1 MRIFISYR
9 RDDSLNAANGI
20 NDGLSSRLPTASI
33 FMDLDS
39 IPAGTDFIEQI
50 ERFLESCDTVL
61 VLIGPQWL
69 GATDAAGRR
78 RLDDPSDY
86 VRAEVASAL
95 ASTARVFPVILD
107 GAQMPSARDLPEDLA
122 PLARINAFEL
132 AQRRWRGDMDHLAS
146 LIHDA
151 DTAGRGPRSHGR
163 GRTLGLAALAVLVLA
178 LGGIAAVSLTR
189 DDASEPSES
198 VSAGS
203 SATLATSSVAGT
215 ATRTETKTQQAPAEP
230 PTRRFLS
237 PSRNIACSVSARSA
251 RCTVLADGTTFV
263 VASSGAGKIGQQAVS
278 SAGPGVQ
285 SGSTVK
291 VGGLRCR
298 IPAQTEARGIICTN
312 ADGGGFEASRVP
324 ERQRTF

>member
-146 LIHDA
+146 LIQDA
-151 DTAGRGPRSHGR
+151 DTVRGGTLSHGR
-163 GRTLGLAALAVLVLA
+163 GRTFGLAALAVLVLV
-178 LGGIAAVSLTR
+178 LGGVAAVSLTR
-189 DDASEPSES
+189 DEPSDS
-198 VSAGS
+198 GGGGS
-203 SATLATSSVAGT
+203 SATLATRSVAGT

-278 SAGPGVQ
+278 SVGPGVQ